1 MFLQWVSQNL
11 FPKHKH
17 FQNLHVGFSICLGQ
31 LIEHMEMHL
40 GRTHIIL
47 RIISHENM
55 DLTGQKTEKKK
66 KKNLINGNLP
76 GGPVVKMSPFNAGG
90 EGSTPGQGVKIPRA
104 LWAKHQ
110 NKKQKQYCHKFD
122 KDFKNGQHK
131 KKKSLKIKT
140 SSLDGRTKSNTFK
153 LRGRSLQT
161 CSPTS
166 VYVEGHI
173 IDCRVFFQ
181 PTDIYKASLTG
192 HGLCWSPGRKQGRQ
206 SSCSLGSY
214 FLVALVYHDG
224 RGKK

>member
-1 MFLQWVSQNL
+1 MGTSLGVQWLKCHLSMLGVRVRPLVREWRSHVPCGQN
-11 FPKHKH
+11 
-17 FQNLHVGFSICLGQ
+17 
-31 LIEHMEMHL
+31 
-40 GRTHIIL
+40 T
-47 RIISHENM
+47 
-55 DLTGQKTEKKK
+55 KTKNRNNIAT
-66 KKNLINGNLP
+66 NLIKTL
-76 GGPVVKMSPFNAGG
+76 KMVN
-90 EGSTPGQGVKIPRA
+90 I
-104 LWAKHQ
+104 
-110 NKKQKQYCHKFD
+110 
-122 KDFKNGQHK
+122 

-224 RGKK
+224 RGKKWPGRTIRLMSSIIRLMEKDVGDTNFCDTFTGTGWAVSFPALKMPACSIMSNCFKRCCKLGSLSSVCP